1 MPDYYAHNLFGK
13 NLKKCYDI
21 APPRVAQYLQA
32 EITYVIE
39 QVAGS
44 NRVLELG
51 CGYGRVL
58 TQVSPHVNE
67 LIGIDTSVKTLQFA
81 KEYLKVSNYVCIAM
95 DASQLGIASHTFD
108 AVFCIQN
115 GISAFKVD
123 SKQLVQEAIRV
134 TRKGGVILFST
145 YSPQFWKHRL
155 HWFRLQ
161 SEAGLIGEIDE
172 SKTKDGKIVCKDGF
186 RATYITADQF
196 TKLFDTYN
204 TRVSITEVDESS
216 VFCVVKVV

>member
-32 EITYVIE
+32 EIDYVIE
-39 QVAGS
+39 QVTGS

-58 TQVSPHVNE
+58 AKVSPCVNE

-81 KEYLKVSNYVCIAM
+81 KEYLEVPNCVCIAM
-95 DASQLGIASHTFD
+95 DASQLGLDSNTFD

-123 SKQLVQEAIRV
+123 SKKVVKEAIRV

-145 YSPQFWKHRL
+145 YSPHFWENRL
-155 HWFRLQ
+155 HWFKLQ
-161 SEAGLIGEIDE
+161 SASGLIGEIDE
-172 SKTKDGKIVCKDGF
+172 SKTRNGKIVCKDGF
-186 RATYITADQF
+186 RATYITGDQF
-196 TKLFDTYN
+196 TKLFDTDK
-204 TRVSITEVDESS
+204 TQVSITEVDESS
-216 VFCVVKVV
+216 VFCVVTVL